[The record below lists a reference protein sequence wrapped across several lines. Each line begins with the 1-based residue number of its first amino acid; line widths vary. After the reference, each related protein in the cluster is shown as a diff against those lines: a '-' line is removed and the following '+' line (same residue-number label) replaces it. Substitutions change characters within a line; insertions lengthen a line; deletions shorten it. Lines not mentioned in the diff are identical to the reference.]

1 MLEETKPSISQDDKH
16 MQEKLARRKESGAAK
31 IMWRK
36 PRKLNEKIMILEVS

>member
-16 MQEKLARRKESGAAK
+16 MQEKLARKESGAAK